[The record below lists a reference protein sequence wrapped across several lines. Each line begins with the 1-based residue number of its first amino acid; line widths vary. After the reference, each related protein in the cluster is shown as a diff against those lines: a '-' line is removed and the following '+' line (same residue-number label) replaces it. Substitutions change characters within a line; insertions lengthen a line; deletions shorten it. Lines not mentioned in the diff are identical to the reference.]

1 MAVHFYLILFLVV
14 DLFAEI
20 ADEVFE
26 LVIFVYVVF
35 KVAVFFVYYIL
46 YQHCTLFVGTDK
58 NEF

>member
-14 DLFAEI
+14 DLFAEV

-26 LVIFVYVVF
+26 LVIFIHVVF
-35 KVAVFFVYYIL
+35 KVAVLFVYYIL
-46 YQHCTLFVGTDK
+46 NQHCTLFVWTDK